1 VLPEGYTGL
10 VLANGRRSRDWQ
22 LGLEAAGF
30 EVVRVPAT
38 GKDSEKGSWQIGV
51 VKADEARARA
61 FVGEVIR
68 GRVELPSAPSLSPMG
83 VRALMGVGLIIALLV
98 LLLLAAR

>member
-22 LGLEAAGF
+22 LGLESAGF
-30 EVVRVPAT
+30 DVVRVPAT

-51 VKADEARARA
+51 ARADEARARA
-61 FVGEVIR
+61 FVSEVIR
-68 GRVELPSAPSLSPMG
+68 GSVELPSAPSLSPMG
-83 VRALMGVGLIIALLV
+83 VRALMGVGFILV
-98 LLLLAAR
+98 MLALLLLAAR